1 MSYLFF
7 SGSIKVRLSV
17 DCRLWDMNYSTR
29 SKCLMTFHSFSFTVV
44 VVKKNVAEVCKGFSG
59 ESAPGT
65 GHCRNDVEKNVYKKK
80 E

>member
-7 SGSIKVRLSV
+7 SGSIKARLSV

-44 VVKKNVAEVCKGFSG
+44 VVKKMLLRFVKVFPESQLLERVTAEIM
-59 ESAPGT
+59 
-65 GHCRNDVEKNVYKKK
+65 
-80 E
+80 